1 MWWQQKCQNPFL
13 CGAAWLWAE
22 LCSRLLS
29 DSSSG
34 CCEQSLNP
42 FLISVLGTFPVLGE
56 LFQERFDLRD
66 GFIAAICSRWEL
78 ETLGVLEGKR
88 ARRNCNHFKYSL
100 VIAVCMHFPSL
111 AASQFGRGFF
121 FFWLD
126 FLDFSSPLNHSI
138 GMGCDL
144 GKGTAASCWSRTLLG
159 KRVRTFQWCVCF
171 LESYIEGAKRCVS
184 YRLKGLQ
191 PGPLNQGVL

>member
-1 MWWQQKCQNPFL
+1 
-13 CGAAWLWAE
+13 
-22 LCSRLLS
+22 LLS

-121 FFWLD
+121 FSGWIFWI
-126 FLDFSSPLNHSI
+126 SV
-138 GMGCDL
+138 
-144 GKGTAASCWSRTLLG
+144 LL
-159 KRVRTFQWCVCF
+159 
-171 LESYIEGAKRCVS
+171 
-184 YRLKGLQ
+184 
-191 PGPLNQGVL
+191 